1 MRCYES
7 TLALHP
13 DLGEAGVQEQMERVR
28 QIIAAHGG
36 SIREVAEWGQRDLA
50 YPIRKQRRAM
60 FQVVVYDGTGATVSE
75 LERNLRISDHVL
87 RYITVRVDPDRPPLD
102 IGRQRRASSSE
113 DEDGGSEEGGGD
125 LEDAEDVS
133 GGA

>member
-36 SIREVAEWGQRDLA
+36 SVREVAEWGQRDLA

-60 FQVVVYDGTGATVSE
+60 FQVVVYDGTG
-75 LERNLRISDHVL
+75 RGN
-87 RYITVRVDPDRPPLD
+87 RVAANDCDTALPDGLC
-102 IGRQRRASSSE
+102 
-113 DEDGGSEEGGGD
+113 
-125 LEDAEDVS
+125 
-133 GGA
+133 

>member
-13 DLGEAGVQEQMERVR
+13 DLGEAGVLEQMERVR

-36 SIREVAEWGQRDLA
+36 SVREVAEWGQRDLA

-75 LERNLRISDHVL
+75 LERNLRISDHIL
-87 RYITVRVDPDRPPLD
+87 RYITVKVDPNRGPLD
-102 IGRQRRASSSE
+102 IGRHRRASSE
-113 DEDGGSEEGGGD
+113 DEEGGSEDAGSD
-125 LEDAEDVS
+125 LGDAEDVS
-133 GGA
+133 GDA